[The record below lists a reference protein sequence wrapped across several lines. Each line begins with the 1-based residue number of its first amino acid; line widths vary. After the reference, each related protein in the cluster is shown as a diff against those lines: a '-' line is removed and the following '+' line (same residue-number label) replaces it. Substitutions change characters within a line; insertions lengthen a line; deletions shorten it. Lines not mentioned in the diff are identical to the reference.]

1 MPSSVLQAAAMVAR
15 HEQRSPGWCDHM
27 TIWQYDNM
35 TICRYDHMT
44 IWPYDHMTKWQYED
58 MTSSLEPESKTC
70 EIMTLFPIFSIGDQS
85 RKIRELIRVD
95 QFTTSSRLVQSYQS
109 YLAVISVISR
119 SHVSHMSHLTR
130 PWDKT
135 GATCAPRPAPAP
147 GPVQDTSESS
157 GQHYLSTQ
165 RETHTSL

>member
-1 MPSSVLQAAAMVAR
+1 MPSSVLQAAMVAR

-27 TIWQYDNM
+27 KIWQYD
-35 TICRYDHMT
+35 DMT
-44 IWPYDHMTKWQYED
+44 IWPYDEMTIWRYDVISRAWIENLWD
-58 MTSSLEPESKTC
+58 YDTVSD
-70 EIMTLFPIFSIGDQS
+70 LFYRHLRLILFDQS

-147 GPVQDTSESS
+147 GPAQDTSESS